1 MESEDKLQPINPDL
15 LKSFLET
22 SFSKPLSIKEI
33 LDSFSEGK
41 EVSLAG
47 RLISK
52 REHGKSGFAHLSD
65 HTGKIQF
72 YAQADKLGE
81 QFKLY
86 KDLTVGDIAGIRGK
100 LFVTRT
106 GESTV
111 LIEEL
116 KLLAKALRP
125 MPEKWHGLKDVE
137 TRYRQR
143 YLDLIA
149 NSQVKDVFIK
159 RSRIISLIREFFNKL
174 KFVEVETPML
184 HQVAGGA
191 AGRPFMTHHNATDAD
206 VYLRIAPEL
215 YLKRLLVGGFDKVY
229 ELNRS
234 FRNEGTSTR
243 HNPEFTML
251 EAYCCYEN
259 YEYMMKTC
267 EELFSYLSQEI
278 NGSSKIKYQGKT
290 LDLTPP
296 WQRISFA
303 ELFKKEFGIEVGDSQ
318 KEMLDKIRKKLKL
331 AKGLSR

>member
-1 MESEDKLQPINPDL
+1 MESEDKLQPISPDL

-184 HQVAGGA
+184 HQVA
-191 AGRPFMTHHNATDAD
+191 
-206 VYLRIAPEL
+206 
-215 YLKRLLVGGFDKVY
+215 
-229 ELNRS
+229 
-234 FRNEGTSTR
+234 
-243 HNPEFTML
+243 
-251 EAYCCYEN
+251 
-259 YEYMMKTC
+259 
-267 EELFSYLSQEI
+267 
-278 NGSSKIKYQGKT
+278 
-290 LDLTPP
+290 
-296 WQRISFA
+296 
-303 ELFKKEFGIEVGDSQ
+303 
-318 KEMLDKIRKKLKL
+318 
-331 AKGLSR
+331 